1 MKKKYSRVL
10 LKLSGEALSGGEKGI
25 LSDTMLKNVA
35 EKVVLLVKSGIQV
48 SIVIGAGNIW
58 RGARQNGLSV
68 DRVRGDHMGML
79 ATLINSLAMQDYII
93 AAGADARV
101 MSAVRIQQFCETYSQ
116 YKAIEYLEQGKVVIL
131 ACGVG
136 YPFFSTDTGM
146 MLRAAELKC
155 DAVLS
160 AKNVDGV
167 YDKDP
172 HKHPDAKKYDTL
184 TFTKVL
190 EDQLAVMD
198 GTAATLCRDNKLP
211 ILVFDLAEPANIA
224 RAVQGENVGTLVYE
238 AAALTADIKDKENDL

>member
-1 MKKKYSRVL
+1 MANQYKRVL
-10 LKLSGEALSGGEKGI
+10 IKLSGEALAGEKKGI
-25 LSDTMLKNVA
+25 LDGEMLSSVA
-35 EKVVLLVKSGIQV
+35 EKIALLVNDGVQV

-58 RGARQNGLSV
+58 RGARQNGLDV

-79 ATLINSLAMQDYII
+79 ATVINSLAMQDYILKTGVK
-93 AAGADARV
+93 AHV
-101 MSAVRIQQFCETYSQ
+101 MSAVQIQQFCEPYAQ
-116 YKAIEYLEQGKVVIL
+116 YKAIEYLEGGEVVIL

-172 HKHPDAKKYDTL
+172 VKFADAVKFDEL
-184 TFTKVL
+184 TYQELLSRGLKAI
-190 EDQLAVMD
+190 DQS
-198 GTAATLCRDNKLP
+198 AATIGEECDIKTVIFPLSDP
-211 ILVFDLAEPANIA
+211 QNIISA
-224 RAVQGENVGTLVYE
+224 AKGETIGTL
-238 AAALTADIKDKENDL
+238 LHK

>member
-1 MKKKYSRVL
+1 MANQYKRVL
-10 LKLSGEALSGGEKGI
+10 IKLSGEALAAGKRGI
-25 LSDTMLKNVA
+25 LDGEMLSSVA
-35 EKVVLLVKSGIQV
+35 EKIASLVRDGVQV

-58 RGARQNGLSV
+58 RGARQNGLDV

-79 ATLINSLAMQDYII
+79 ATVINSLAIQDYILKTGVN
-93 AAGADARV
+93 AHV
-101 MSAVRIQQFCETYSQ
+101 MSAVQIQQFCEPYAQ
-116 YKAIEYLEQGKVVIL
+116 YKAIEYLEKGEAVIL

-172 HKHPDAKKYDTL
+172 AKNPDAVKFDEL
-184 TFTKVL
+184 TYSELLARGLKAI
-190 EDQLAVMD
+190 DQS
-198 GTAATLCRDNKLP
+198 AATIGEECDIKTVIFPLSDP
-211 ILVFDLAEPANIA
+211 ENIINA
-224 RAVQGENVGTLVYE
+224 AKGESIGTL
-238 AAALTADIKDKENDL
+238 LHK

>member
-35 EKVVLLVKSGIQV
+35 EKAVLLVKSGIQV

-172 HKHPDAKKYDTL
+172 AKHPDAKKFDEL
-184 TFTKVL
+184 TYSEMLSMGLKAIDVSAAAIGMENNIKTVMFPL
-190 EDQLAVMD
+190 SDPENIILA
-198 GTAATLCRDNKLP
+198 
-211 ILVFDLAEPANIA
+211 ANGNAI
-224 RAVQGENVGTLVYE
+224 GTL
-238 AAALTADIKDKENDL
+238 LHN

>member
-1 MKKKYSRVL
+1 MKKKYSSVL

-172 HKHPDAKKYDTL
+172 AKHPDAKKFDEL
-184 TFTKVL
+184 TYSEMLSMGLKAIDVSAAAIGMENNIKTVMFPL
-190 EDQLAVMD
+190 SDPENIILA
-198 GTAATLCRDNKLP
+198 
-211 ILVFDLAEPANIA
+211 ANGNAI
-224 RAVQGENVGTLVYE
+224 GTL
-238 AAALTADIKDKENDL
+238 LHN

>member
-25 LSDTMLKNVA
+25 LRDTMLKNVA

-172 HKHPDAKKYDTL
+172 AKHPDAKKFDEL
-184 TFTKVL
+184 TYSEMPSMGLKAIDVSAAAIGMENNIKTVMFPL
-190 EDQLAVMD
+190 SDPENIILA
-198 GTAATLCRDNKLP
+198 
-211 ILVFDLAEPANIA
+211 ANGNAI
-224 RAVQGENVGTLVYE
+224 GTL
-238 AAALTADIKDKENDL
+238 LHN

>member
-58 RGARQNGLSV
+58 LGAMQNGLSV

-172 HKHPDAKKYDTL
+172 AKHPDAKKFDEL
-184 TFTKVL
+184 TYSEMLSMGLKAIDVSAAAIGMENNIKTVMFPL
-190 EDQLAVMD
+190 SDPENIILA
-198 GTAATLCRDNKLP
+198 
-211 ILVFDLAEPANIA
+211 ANGNAI
-224 RAVQGENVGTLVYE
+224 GTL
-238 AAALTADIKDKENDL
+238 LHN

>member
-10 LKLSGEALSGGEKGI
+10 LKLSGEALSGGEKDI

-172 HKHPDAKKYDTL
+172 AKHPDAKKFDEL
-184 TFTKVL
+184 TYSEMLSMGLKAIDVSAAAIGMENNIKTVMFPL
-190 EDQLAVMD
+190 SDPENIILA
-198 GTAATLCRDNKLP
+198 
-211 ILVFDLAEPANIA
+211 ANGNAI
-224 RAVQGENVGTLVYE
+224 GTL
-238 AAALTADIKDKENDL
+238 LHN

>member
-1 MKKKYSRVL
+1 MANQYKRVL
-10 LKLSGEALSGGEKGI
+10 IKLSGEALAGEKKGI
-25 LSDTMLKNVA
+25 LDGEMLSSVA
-35 EKVVLLVKSGIQV
+35 EKIAILVKEGVQV

-58 RGARQNGLSV
+58 RGARQNGLDV

-79 ATLINSLAMQDYII
+79 ATVINSLAMQDYILKTGVK
-93 AAGADARV
+93 AHV
-101 MSAVRIQQFCETYSQ
+101 MSAVQIQQFCEPYAQ
-116 YKAIEYLEQGKVVIL
+116 YKAIEYLEQGEVVIL

-172 HKHPDAKKYDTL
+172 AKHADAVKFDEL
-184 TFTKVL
+184 TYQELLSRGLKAI
-190 EDQLAVMD
+190 DQS
-198 GTAATLCRDNKLP
+198 AATIGEECDIKTVIFPLSDP
-211 ILVFDLAEPANIA
+211 QNIISA
-224 RAVQGENVGTLVYE
+224 AKGETIGTL
-238 AAALTADIKDKENDL
+238 LHK

>member
-155 DAVLS
+155 AAVLS

-172 HKHPDAKKYDTL
+172 AKHPDAKKFDEL
-184 TFTKVL
+184 TYSEMLSMGLKAIDVSAAAIGMENNIKTVMFPL
-190 EDQLAVMD
+190 SDPENIILA
-198 GTAATLCRDNKLP
+198 
-211 ILVFDLAEPANIA
+211 ANGNAI
-224 RAVQGENVGTLVYE
+224 GTL
-238 AAALTADIKDKENDL
+238 LHN

>member
-1 MKKKYSRVL
+1 MANLYKRVL
-10 LKLSGEALSGGEKGI
+10 IKLSGEALAGEKNGI
-25 LSDTMLKNVA
+25 LDGEMLSSVA
-35 EKVVLLVKSGIQV
+35 EKISTLVNDGVQV

-58 RGARQNGLSV
+58 RGARQNGLDV

-79 ATLINSLAMQDYII
+79 ATVINSLAMQDYILKTGVT
-93 AAGADARV
+93 AHV
-101 MSAVRIQQFCETYSQ
+101 MSAVQIQQFCEPYAQ
-116 YKAIEYLEQGKVVIL
+116 YKAIEYLEKGEVVIL

-172 HKHPDAKKYDTL
+172 AKHKDAVKFDEL
-184 TFTKVL
+184 TYTELLARGLKAI
-190 EDQLAVMD
+190 DQS
-198 GTAATLCRDNKLP
+198 AATIGEECDIKTVIFPLSDPDNIISAAK
-211 ILVFDLAEPANIA
+211 
-224 RAVQGENVGTLVYE
+224 GEKIGTL
-238 AAALTADIKDKENDL
+238 LHK

>member
-1 MKKKYSRVL
+1 MANQYKRVL
-10 LKLSGEALSGGEKGI
+10 IKLSGEALAGEKKGI
-25 LSDTMLKNVA
+25 LDGEMLSSVA
-35 EKVVLLVKSGIQV
+35 EKIALLVNDGVQV

-58 RGARQNGLSV
+58 RGARQNGLDV

-79 ATLINSLAMQDYII
+79 ATVINSLAMQDYILKTGVK
-93 AAGADARV
+93 AHV
-101 MSAVRIQQFCETYSQ
+101 MSAVQIQQFCEPYAQ
-116 YKAIEYLEQGKVVIL
+116 YKAIEYLEGGEVVIL

-172 HKHPDAKKYDTL
+172 AKFADAVKFDEL
-184 TFTKVL
+184 TYQELLSRGLKAI
-190 EDQLAVMD
+190 DQS
-198 GTAATLCRDNKLP
+198 AATIGEECDIKTVIFPLSDP
-211 ILVFDLAEPANIA
+211 QNIISA
-224 RAVQGENVGTLVYE
+224 AKGETIGTL
-238 AAALTADIKDKENDL
+238 LHK